1 MADERETEPTRPCPH
16 CGQPVPPQGGTCSHC
31 GAVIPAAAEEASR
44 PEQAVADEARTQVDP
59 SGPEGQPET
68 DDTEP
73 GEDDWPDGLLPTY
86 D

>member
-31 GAVIPAAAEEASR
+31 GAVIPPAAEEASR
-44 PEQAVADEARTQVDP
+44 PEQAVADEARAQDAP
-59 SGPEGQPET
+59 SDLAPRPGM